1 MSLFKIAWR
10 SIQQRSLSSS
20 LTALSMALGVS
31 LVIAVLVIH
40 SVVSRSFQQ
49 GAEGYE
55 LIVGAKGGKLQ
66 LVLNTVYHLSTPV
79 ENVPWHY
86 YKEFKAGGRFAK
98 QIKFAIPYCLGDNYE
113 GYRIVG
119 TIPELFETEY
129 AQGEIYKIAQGR
141 NFKQE
146 HFFEAVVGYLVA
158 QRTGLKVGD
167 EFNPTH
173 GVTEGKVHKENSFKV
188 VGVLGPT
195 GTPNDRALFVNM
207 EGFYLLDGHAK
218 ELTAEQ
224 KAKLAETKPAKNDD
238 PALVAENRGLQPLPE
253 EQREVTSILVRC
265 AHPIVALSLT
275 KTINKEPY
283 AQAVAPGREIAN
295 LFTGIVG
302 NLQILL
308 LILAGLIVVVA
319 GIGIMVSIYNSMSS
333 RQREIAI
340 MRALGASRGTIL
352 AIVLLESILLS
363 LCGGVL
369 GVLLGHGMIGALS
382 PLIVSQTGVS
392 IGMLQFDPWELVL
405 IPALVVLASLTGY
418 LPALAAYRTN
428 VSRALTATG

>member
-10 SIQQRSLSSS
+10 SIQQRALSSS

-40 SVVSRSFQQ
+40 SVVSRSFSM

-55 LIVGAKGGKLQ
+55 LIVGAKGSKLQ

-79 ENVPWHY
+79 ENVPWDY

-129 AQGEIYKIAQGR
+129 GPGATYKFEQGR
-141 NFKQE
+141 NIKQE

-173 GVTEGKVHKENSFKV
+173 GVTEGKLHKESAFKV

-195 GTPNDRALFVNM
+195 GTPNDRAVFVNM

-218 ELTAEQ
+218 VLTDEQ
-224 KAKLAETKPAKNDD
+224 KAKLAASQPADAKPH
-238 PALVAENRGLQPLPE
+238 PENHGKLPLPE

-265 AHPIVALSLT
+265 AHPIVALGLT

-295 LFTGIVG
+295 LFSGIVG

-319 GIGIMVSIYNSMSS
+319 GVGIMVSIYNSMSS

-352 AIVLLESILLS
+352 TIVLLESILLS
-363 LCGGVL
+363 LCGGAL

-392 IGMLQFDPWELVL
+392 LGLLAFDPWELVL
-405 IPALVVLASLTGY
+405 IPALVVLASITGY
-418 LPALAAYRTN
+418 LPAVAAYRTN